1 MKNQY
6 TVTKD
11 LMKSWAKEFILTDA
25 ANVIMF
31 IMLIFIGLCGLFII
45 GLNIIF
51 GIDDWLNLFLGI
63 FFLLFSI
70 YRLFIFRFIFFN
82 QRYKQYS
89 KIYGTDEWQR
99 TTEFLDDEIVFTEHT
114 STVKLQ
120 YKNIKKIREFDD
132 KVFIFFDGKAVL
144 RLYKNAFVDC
154 TWEDVEKFIESKR

>member
-11 LMKSWAKEFILTDA
+11 LMKNWAKEFILTDA
-25 ANVIMF
+25 ANTIVF

-45 GLNIIF
+45 ALNMIF
-51 GIDDWLNLFLGI
+51 GIDDWLNLFFGI

-70 YRLFIFRFIFFN
+70 YRLFIFRFVFFA

-89 KIYGTDEWQR
+89 KIYGKEEWQR
-99 TTEFLDDEIVFTEHT
+99 TTEFLEDEIVFTEDT

-120 YKNIKKIREFDD
+120 YKNIKKIKEYDD
-132 KVFIFFDGKAVL
+132 KVFILFEGKAVL
-144 RLYKNAFVDC
+144 RLYKNAFFDC
-154 TWEDVEKFIESKR
+154 AWEDVKTLIESKK